1 MLTSCYFVFPNSDGW
16 NFFDLLVLFV
26 FFCAILPLRIF
37 TWAASESVTN
47 NRVLVVAGYLYGF
60 NTMFLTVRVFGQI
73 LETVKGIG
81 TIQIALFYIIRDV
94 FVVVVHFIVITMAFS
109 STLTKVYVAE
119 SSMVKEDSPAETT

>member
-1 MLTSCYFVFPNSDGW
+1 MLTLRCYFVFPNSDSW
-16 NFFDLLVLFV
+16 NRFDVLVLFV

-73 LETVKGIG
+73 LETIKGIG
-81 TIQIALFYIIRDV
+81 AIQIALFYIIKDV
-94 FVVVVHFIVITMAFS
+94 FVVVVHFVAITLAFS

-119 SSMVKEDSPAETT
+119 SSMVKEDPTETT